1 MKIISVAFDSPG
13 NRSVATYVETD
24 NVKILIDPGV
34 SLVSTRYSLEP
45 HPIKLRR
52 LDEHWKEIVRPA
64 KIRSIDNN
72 SLPLG
77 SSFP

>member
-1 MKIISVAFDSPG
+1 VA
-13 NRSVATYVETD
+13 AYVETD

-34 SLVSTRYSLEP
+34 SLTSARYSLEL
-45 HPIKLRR
+45 HSIELRR
-52 LDEHWKEIVRPA
+52 LDEHWKEIVRLA